1 MRKLLLIGFIV
12 FGSISHS
19 IAQNYF
25 QFESSAQQIIKY
37 EGFYKAI
44 DTVQTNDTITME
56 LNVKK
61 NTLTLTYPNKSKS
74 KSYQTV
80 GCGKIKGEGLYAC
93 TLKDQAWGSLV
104 QIKDD
109 GSEVIVVLTETMHLR
124 LYSLKTIEKEKK
136 G

>member
-1 MRKLLLIGFIV
+1 MKKLLLAGIFIL
-12 FGSISHS
+12 GSISSS

-37 EGFYKAI
+37 EGFYKAV
-44 DTVQTNDTITME
+44 DTVQINDTIMIE

-61 NTLTLTYPNKSKS
+61 NTLTLTHSDKSKN
-74 KSYQTV
+74 KAYQTT
-80 GCGKIKGEGLYAC
+80 GCGKIKGQDLYAC

-109 GSEVIVVLTETMHLR
+109 NSEIIVVLTETMELR
-124 LYSLKTIEKEKK
+124 LRSLKKIEKEKK